1 SSGDLAQAA
10 TEPTRRLNVPTSTR
24 ASGDT
29 LSAPPRRIRRD
40 EIEGEGGPSGSSGGF
55 SPTIGSGGSV
65 GLGGKF

>member
-1 SSGDLAQAA
+1 M
-10 TEPTRRLNVPTSTR
+10 PTSTR